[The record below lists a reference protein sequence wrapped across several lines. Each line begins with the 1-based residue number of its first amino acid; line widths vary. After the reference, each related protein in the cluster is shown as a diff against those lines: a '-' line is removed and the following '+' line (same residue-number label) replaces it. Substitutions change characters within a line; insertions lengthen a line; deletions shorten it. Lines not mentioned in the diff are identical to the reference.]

1 MEQEAISELIQDLKA
16 FHTRFHSFFSRPEPR
31 LQSSKY
37 LEALLQTE
45 DKRNTWHLA
54 ESIGDPI
61 PDKTQRLL
69 YRANWDHDG
78 VCDELEA
85 FSREHFGTDDG
96 VFIIDETGFIKRGN
110 FSIGVQRQYS
120 GTAGKTE
127 NCQIGVFLG
136 YSSSRGRVL
145 LGRALYVPE
154 VWFENPDWLAK
165 AQAPKDLCFL
175 TKPQLAFNMLAHSV
189 GHGFPGVWVTADE
202 VYGNSVEFRAGVVL
216 LGLLYVL
223 AVKCCLVVENPETER
238 EKGRPALSFW
248 APGTSRPIGEIA
260 YNLPTNMWKKLT
272 LRAGE
277 KGPIQYWWAAVRV
290 LFGPE
295 KEEGWLLIRRSVKNR
310 DDMAFYFSNAP
321 RETSLVQ
328 LATVA
333 ATRVEIELCFEEAK
347 GQAGLDEYE
356 CRRYHSWYRH
366 ITLSMM
372 AYAFLSARKKNS
384 GKHHRQTP
392 SKNPRHLASQTP
404 RFDRLGDGVGEI
416 RHSKKGDGEE
426 KPMERPILQK
436 EAP

>member
-1 MEQEAISELIQDLKA
+1 MEQEAISELIKDLDA
-16 FHTRFHSFFSRPEPR
+16 FHMRFHSFFARPEPR

-37 LEALLQTE
+37 LKALIQTE
-45 DKRNTWHLA
+45 NKRNTYHIA
-54 ESIGDPI
+54 ESIGDSI

-78 VCDELEA
+78 VCDELQK
-85 FSREHFGTDDG
+85 FSREEFGSEDG

-136 YSSSRGRVL
+136 YSSSRGKAL

-154 VWFENPDWLAK
+154 VWFENPGWLAK
-165 AQAPKDLCFL
+165 ADAPKDLVFL
-175 TKPQLAFNMLAHSV
+175 TKPQLAFNLLAHSS
-189 GHGFPGVWVTADE
+189 GLGFPGAWVTADE
-202 VYGNSVEFRAGVVL
+202 VYGNSDEFRSGVGL
-216 LGLLYVL
+216 LGLRYVL
-223 AVKCCLVVENPETER
+223 AVKRCLVVTNPMMER
-238 EKGRPALSFW
+238 GKGRPALSFW
-248 APGTSRPIGEIA
+248 EPGTSRSVEEIA
-260 YNLPTNMWKKLT
+260 CNLPINMWKKLT

-310 DDMAFYFSNAP
+310 DDMAFYFSNA
-321 RETSLVQ
+321 EQGESLAQ

-333 ATRVEIELCFEEAK
+333 ATRFEIELCFEEAK

-372 AYAFLSARKKNS
+372 AYAFLSARKKNFGQNHS
-384 GKHHRQTP
+384 QTHP
-392 SKNPRHLASQTP
+392 KDPHDLASYTT
-404 RFDRLGDGVGEI
+404 RFAPLGHGMGKLRHPKEGDG
-416 RHSKKGDGEE
+416 KE

-436 EAP
+436 ETS